1 MPKKTGQKIND
12 IMETLFSGGLKELLG
27 QPLTIDA
34 SHCCDDM
41 FRAVLPEGHQI
52 IIRPSG
58 TELKIK
64 MYVFAKGATRE
75 QALTNLDSILKEL
88 EDFAG
93 SICGFHK
100 NGEKTYE

>member
-1 MPKKTGQKIND
+1 
-12 IMETLFSGGLKELLG
+12 
-27 QPLTIDA
+27 
-34 SHCCDDM
+34 
-41 FRAVLPEGHQI
+41 
-52 IIRPSG
+52 
-58 TELKIK
+58 

-88 EDFAG
+88 EDFAV